1 MRCEVDRLAADDRA
15 QDLGVQD
22 FLRGGRG
29 QVVVQHDHVGEVAGC
44 KLALEPLLVLGEGL
58 ALRVGVER
66 LLEGDLFLRLE
77 GLGSGLIHAGNS
89 RVETPEE

>member
-1 MRCEVDRLAADDRA
+1 MRCSGFPESFDAAAGLCSVLSDEFVSCELLRCEVDRLAADDRA

-44 KLALEPLLVLGEGL
+44 KLALEPLLVLGEGR
-58 ALRVGVER
+58 AWV
-66 LLEGDLFLRLE
+66 
-77 GLGSGLIHAGNS
+77 
-89 RVETPEE
+89 